1 MLAAFL
7 QRFRHPTCKP
17 SGLNSWPRP
26 LLSKLPL
33 LDVLTAAK
41 EMLDVPKQSFPG
53 SFFGPPTLV
62 ALLEHRAKYQPE
74 AATYRFLVDGESEEV
89 ALTNQELDC
98 LARRI
103 AHHLQSQGLQG
114 ERALLLFPAGLE
126 FIAAFFGCLY
136 AGVVAVPAYPPR
148 MNRSLDRIQTIA
160 QDAQAKVALTTSD
173 VWQRMQNML
182 PQTPFLQHLTWVQ
195 TDTLPPGGEEHW
207 QDPGVDGSTLA
218 MLQYTS
224 GSTGTPNGVML
235 THANLLHNSALI
247 CYAFEHTR
255 SGTGVF
261 WLPSYHDMGLI
272 GGIIQPLYVGRPNI
286 LMSPMAFLQRP
297 LRWLKAIT
305 RYRGTTSGGPNFAYE
320 LCLKRIRPEQLDQ
333 LDLSSWQVAF
343 NGAEPIR
350 PETLERFAERFAPC
364 GFRYE
369 AFYPCYGLAESTLIA
384 TGGYKP
390 DPPVILSVDAAQLE
404 QNTVVET
411 APGAPGTRRLVGC
424 GQRLPDL
431 DVIVVD
437 PETGCEC
444 PEGKVGEIWISGP
457 SVAQGYWNRPEKT
470 EQTFR
475 AFVKDTGEG
484 PYLRTGDLGFFH
496 RGELYCTGRLK
507 DLIIIRGRNHYPQDI
522 ELTAQQ
528 SHPALRSEATAAFTV
543 EGEDGHERL
552 VIVQELER
560 RQDKHAAEAI
570 QAIRRAV
577 AREHDLVVDAVA
589 LIRAGS
595 IPKTSSG
602 KIQRHACRRAWLDG
616 TLTVIAA
623 WPGDV
628 ELDETAS
635 AAEVATGDDG
645 PGGADFGAGEASAL
659 WEVSASE
666 GNGQPQAA
674 AEPGPQKPVASAD
687 RTPAAPTTPPARQLS
702 FQEAARIVM
711 EEVRRIAGSRA
722 QGATLD
728 STFSDV
734 GMDSLERVELQA
746 ALEDRLGGRIP
757 EDQAPQ
763 VESFRQVAHLVHQ
776 YLGHPEQRQSLS
788 LEEIP
793 ESYYRIEQW
802 PEYQQLRQ
810 NLSLLETS
818 GLGNPYFN
826 VHERV
831 TRDTTQIGGRELI
844 NFSSYNYVGMSGD
857 PQVAAAAKE
866 AIDRYGTSVSASR
879 LVSGEKTI
887 HRELEHAL
895 ADWLGTEDAVVMV
908 GGHAT
913 NETVIGHLMG
923 PGDLIVHDALAH
935 NSILQGC
942 ILSGARRRSFTH
954 NDPEALEAVLRETRG
969 QFRRVLIVI
978 EGVYSMDGDIAPLP
992 QFIELKKKYKALLM
1006 IDEAHSIGV
1015 LGRHGRG
1022 IGEHFD
1028 VDPADVDIW
1037 MGTMSKSLGSCGGY
1051 IAGSRALVE
1060 YLKYTA
1066 PGFVYSVGIPPAAAA
1081 AALAS
1086 LQVLRREPQRVE
1098 RLHQRSRLF
1107 LELAQQRGL
1116 NTGLSQGTPIVPVI
1130 LGNSLLSLQLSR
1142 ALYQRGVNVQPI
1154 LYPAVEENAARL
1166 RFFITCTHTEE
1177 QIRYTVDA
1185 MAEELAR
1192 LTDQQQPLAQEKS
1205 G

>member
-1 MLAAFL
+1 M
-7 QRFRHPTCKP
+7 
-17 SGLNSWPRP
+17 
-26 LLSKLPL
+26 
-33 LDVLTAAK
+33 
-41 EMLDVPKQSFPG
+41 PKKSFPG

-62 ALLEHRAKYQPE
+62 ALLEHRAKYQPD
-74 AATYRFLVDGESEEV
+74 ATTYRFLVDGDSQEV

-103 AHHLQSQGLQG
+103 AYELQRRGLSG
-114 ERALLLFPAGLE
+114 ERALLLYPAGLE

-160 QDAQAKVALTTSD
+160 QDAQAKVALTTAD
-173 VWQRMQNML
+173 VWKRIQTLL
-182 PQTPFLQHLTWVQ
+182 PKTPFLQHLQWIP
-195 TDTLPPGGEEHW
+195 TDTIPPGGEDHW
-207 QDPGVDGSTLA
+207 EDPGIDGSTLA

-261 WLPSYHDMGLI
+261 WLPAYHDMGLI
-272 GGIIQPLYVGRPNI
+272 GGISQPLYVGRPNI

-320 LCLKRIRPEQLDQ
+320 LCLKRIRPEQRDQ

-350 PETLERFAERFAPC
+350 AETLERFAEFFAPC
-364 GFRYE
+364 GFRME
-369 AFYPCYGLAESTLIA
+369 AFYPCYGLAECTLIA

-390 DPPVILSVDAAQLE
+390 DPPVFLWVDAQQLE

-411 APGAPGTRRLVGC
+411 APGASGSRRLVGC

-431 DVIVVD
+431 EVVIVD
-437 PETGCEC
+437 PQTHTLC
-444 PEGKVGEIWISGP
+444 PPGKVGEIWIQGP

-470 EQTFR
+470 QQVFR
-475 AFVKDTGEG
+475 ACLKDTGEG
-484 PYLRTGDLGFFH
+484 PFLRTGDLGFFH

-522 ELTAQQ
+522 ELTAQR
-528 SHPALRSEATAAFTV
+528 SHPALRAEATAAFTV
-543 EGEDGHERL
+543 PGPEGQEQL

-560 RQDKHAAEAI
+560 RQDKHAAAAI
-570 QAIRRAV
+570 AAIRRAV
-577 AREHDLVVDAVA
+577 AQEHDLVVDAVV

-602 KIQRHACRRAWLDG
+602 KIQRHACRRAYLDG
-616 TLTVIAA
+616 TLTVIAS
-623 WPGDV
+623 WPGTV
-628 ELDETAS
+628 QTEELQ
-635 AAEVATGDDG
+635 AAEGQAPAQDEAVALGS
-645 PGGADFGAGEASAL
+645 GEASAL
-659 WEVSASE
+659 WEVSQSD
-666 GNGQPQAA
+666 GNGQMRSTASEAPQEQTTHKKTPPSLRPTRPPGGLSFEQAA
-674 AEPGPQKPVASAD
+674 Q
-687 RTPAAPTTPPARQLS
+687 
-702 FQEAARIVM
+702 IVM
-711 EEVRRIAGSRA
+711 EEVRRIAGPRA

-763 VESFRQVAHLVHQ
+763 VESFRQVVHLVQQ
-776 YLGHPEQRQSLS
+776 YLGQPEEHRTLS

-793 ESYYRIEQW
+793 ESYYRVEHW
-802 PEYQQLRQ
+802 PEYRKLRE

-818 GLGNPYFN
+818 GLENPYFN
-826 VHERV
+826 VHESV
-831 TRDTTQIGGRELI
+831 TRDTTVIGGRELI

-857 PQVAAAAKE
+857 PEVAAAAKE
-866 AIDRYGTSVSASR
+866 AIDRFGTSVSASR

-887 HRELEHAL
+887 HRELEQAL
-895 ADWLGTEDAVVMV
+895 ANWLGTEDAVVMV

-913 NETVIGHLMG
+913 NETVIGHLFG
-923 PGDLIVHDALAH
+923 PGDLILHDALAH

-942 ILSGARRRSFTH
+942 ILSGARRRSFAH
-954 NDPEALEAVLRETRG
+954 NDPDALEAILRQVRG
-969 QFRRVLIVI
+969 QYRRVLVVI

-992 QFIELKKKYKALLM
+992 EFIRLKKKYKTMLM

-1015 LGRHGRG
+1015 LGKHGRG

-1028 VDPADVDIW
+1028 VDPGDVDIW

-1051 IAGSRALVE
+1051 IAGSRALIE

-1066 PGFVYSVGIPPAAAA
+1066 PGFVFSVGIPPSAAA

-1086 LQVLRREPQRVE
+1086 LRVLQRQPWRVQRLRE
-1098 RLHQRSRLF
+1098 LSALF
-1107 LELAQQRGL
+1107 LQLAQARGL
-1116 NTGLSQGTPIVPVI
+1116 NTGLSQGTPIVPII
-1130 LGNSLLSLQLSR
+1130 LGNSIHCLQLSR
-1142 ALYQRGVNVQPI
+1142 ALFRRGINVQPI

-1177 QIRYTVDA
+1177 QIRYTIDT
-1185 MAEELAR
+1185 MAEELAQMDDR
-1192 LTDQQQPLAQEKS
+1192 YRQLATPQR
-1205 G
+1205 